1 VVGANLSKVRTAVE
15 TTAKDFDRLEPR
27 KAASAAR
34 EKVQQAGA
42 AASEEVQNLIADV
55 EDLIDRVG
63 DAADPEVKR
72 LRSKV
77 ASAVV
82 DAKKSIVSAADQ
94 VQHRPK
100 RRSMRADRYVHG
112 QPWEAIGIA
121 ALAGVAVGFLI
132 STRRQ

>member
-1 VVGANLSKVRTAVE
+1 ME
-15 TTAKDFDRLEPR
+15 TTAKDFDRFEPR
-27 KAASAAR
+27 KAAAAAR
-34 EKVQQAGA
+34 DKVQQAGA
-42 AASEEVQNLIADV
+42 AASDEVQNLIADV

-82 DAKKSIVSAADQ
+82 SAKKSIAAGADQ
-94 VQHRPK
+94 VQQQAK
-100 RRSMRADRYVHG
+100 DAFDASDRYVRN

-132 STRRQ
+132 SGRR

>member
-1 VVGANLSKVRTAVE
+1 ME
-15 TTAKDFDRLEPR
+15 TTAKDFDKFEPR

-34 EKVQQAGA
+34 EKVQAAGA
-42 AASEEVQNLIADV
+42 AASDEVHNLIADV

-72 LRSKV
+72 LRTKV
-77 ASAVV
+77 ANAVV
-82 DAKKSIVSAADQ
+82 SAKRSIASGTEQ
-94 VQHRPK
+94 VQRQAK
-100 RRSMRADRYVHG
+100 DAFDASDRYVHD

-132 STRRQ
+132 SSRR

>member
-1 VVGANLSKVRTAVE
+1 ME